1 MILQR
6 SANLPVNWEKIAKI
20 FSIEKVTARKQYY
33 DELKRRHLIETK
45 GGTDSKVWL
54 SVHGMERVWRS
65 QNPPGSKLPIIN
77 TRNLEQP
84 PWCYVLWGV
93 PAILAFVGS
102 YAYGHSLLTVT
113 EAGIFWTVSVAWIG
127 TGCFLNGRSC
137 GRVHC
142 LIDGIAFPALSIVGA
157 LGVLSVIAINWSLF
171 WAAFFVILVASF
183 GVEFVWGRYSNKVWG
198 RHANQAR

>member
-1 MILQR
+1 MSMAIKCPIHRTNKCVTGRNNAILSNMR
-6 SANLPVNWEKIAKI
+6 NRADFPMLAG
-20 FSIEKVTARKQYY
+20 F
-33 DELKRRHLIETK
+33 
-45 GGTDSKVWL
+45 
-54 SVHGMERVWRS
+54 WRS

-93 PAILAFVGS
+93 PALLAFVGS
-102 YAYGHSLLTVT
+102 YAYSHSLLTVT

-142 LIDGIAFPALSIVGA
+142 LIDGIAFSVLSFVGA
-157 LGVLSVIAINWSLF
+157 LGVISVIAINWSLF
-171 WAAFFVILVASF
+171 WAAFFVILAASF
-183 GVEFVWGRYSNKVWG
+183 GVEFVWGRYSNKVW
-198 RHANQAR
+198 RRYSNQLR